1 MRLRNKILLT
11 LMVILI
17 GGVLI
22 TTYFVKKME
31 ANLLLIAHE
40 EILNVDLSHA
50 KDGVFTGTHKVLPV
64 DVEVQVSLK
73 DHEITEIILV
83 KHFNGQG
90 KAAEIIPSQVLTAQ
104 SLQVDAIAG
113 ATYSSKIIL
122 KAIQSALLKSGATLI
137 NP

>member
-1 MRLRNKILLT
+1 MRLRNKILLI

-40 EILNVDLSHA
+40 EILNVNLSNA

-90 KAAEIIPSQVLTAQ
+90 KAAEIIPSQVLKAQ

>member
-1 MRLRNKILLT
+1 MRLRNRILLT

-17 GGVLI
+17 GGVII
-22 TTYFVKKME
+22 TTYFVKEME

-40 EILNVDLSHA
+40 EISNVDLSNA
-50 KDGVFTGTHKVLPV
+50 KDGVFSGTHKVLPV

-73 DHEITEIILV
+73 DHKITEIILV

-90 KAAEIIPSQVLTAQ
+90 KAAEIIPSQVLTTQ

-122 KAIQSALLKSGATLI
+122 KAIQSALLKSGATLV

>member
-1 MRLRNKILLT
+1 MRLRNKILLI

-40 EILNVDLSHA
+40 EILNVNLSNA

>member
-1 MRLRNKILLT
+1 MRLRNKILLI

-40 EILNVDLSHA
+40 EILNVNLSNA

-64 DVEVQVSLK
+64 DVEVQV
-73 DHEITEIILV
+73 DR
-83 KHFNGQG
+83 
-90 KAAEIIPSQVLTAQ
+90 
-104 SLQVDAIAG
+104 
-113 ATYSSKIIL
+113 
-122 KAIQSALLKSGATLI
+122 KSVV
-137 NP
+137 

>member
-1 MRLRNKILLT
+1 
-11 LMVILI
+11 MVILI
-17 GGVLI
+17 GGVII
-22 TTYFVKKME
+22 TTYFVKEME

-40 EILNVDLSHA
+40 EISNVDLSNA
-50 KDGVFTGTHKVLPV
+50 KDGVFSGTHKVLPV

-73 DHEITEIILV
+73 DHKITEIILV

-90 KAAEIIPSQVLTAQ
+90 KAAEIIPSQVLTTQ

-122 KAIQSALLKSGATLI
+122 KAIQSALLKSGATLV